1 MRFSLYQWPS
11 STVPLQFLHSVT
23 WLARYGLGSIDR
35 SRPIVVLAALQSVRD
50 IQRSEEKRMVKV
62 GAEKRGRRKEAEG
75 SLSLGI
81 TNALSVN

>member
-1 MRFSLYQWPS
+1 M
-11 STVPLQFLHSVT
+11 
-23 WLARYGLGSIDR
+23 
-35 SRPIVVLAALQSVRD
+35 LAALQSVRD